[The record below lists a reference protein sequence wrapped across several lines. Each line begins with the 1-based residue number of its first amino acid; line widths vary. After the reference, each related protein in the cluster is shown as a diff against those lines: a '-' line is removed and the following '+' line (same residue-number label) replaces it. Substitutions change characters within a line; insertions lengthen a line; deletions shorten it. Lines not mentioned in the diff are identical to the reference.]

1 MGSSIP
7 DPLAPDP
14 MTAIDAM
21 ELTAWRIAQTAR
33 QLRRDHPH
41 LPVHEMQP
49 LGITD
54 GRTALEINAGSHE
67 GVFAWAQHLGTE
79 PTRTSHPDTPTP
91 HQVAFEHV
99 TVTADIAGV
108 SVTVYAIQLL
118 AAPTPFHA
126 GPAGKAQNGA
136 KPHA

>member
-14 MTAIDAM
+14 MAAIDAM
-21 ELTAWRIAQTAR
+21 ELAAWRIAQTAR

-41 LPVHEMQP
+41 LPVHEMRP

-67 GVFAWAQHLGTE
+67 GVLAWAQHLGTE
-79 PTRTSHPDTPTP
+79 PTRTSHPDTTN
-91 HQVAFEHV
+91 QVSFQH
-99 TVTADIAGV
+99 TQVTADITDV
-108 SVTVYAIQLL
+108 SVTVYAIQLVSPL
-118 AAPTPFHA
+118 TPAHA
-126 GPAGKAQNGA
+126 GPALAVGKGA
-136 KPHA
+136 GPHA